1 MTDTPAFGERLRAAA
16 EWAAIV
22 AVKYG
27 ILLVVFGYLLL
38 TLLGDYNVTRGR
50 AYNGQRAWETLE
62 QIKAQQPQP
71 KAEKP

>member
-1 MTDTPAFGERLRAAA
+1 M
-16 EWAAIV
+16 
-22 AVKYG
+22 
-27 ILLVVFGYLLL
+27 FGYLLL